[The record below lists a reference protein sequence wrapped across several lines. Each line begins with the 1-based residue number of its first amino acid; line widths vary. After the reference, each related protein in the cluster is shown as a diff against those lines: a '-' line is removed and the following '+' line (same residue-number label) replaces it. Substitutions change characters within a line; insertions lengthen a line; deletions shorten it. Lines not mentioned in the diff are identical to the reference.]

1 MSLLSWFGIGNSA
14 GNGLANVVTA
24 ANDVASQ
31 WISNPGERAAQ
42 VDKIM
47 EAARRDVESARNFG
61 GAMPGDTGFSAF
73 ADGINKLIR
82 PVLALGVIGI
92 LYHVLPLPN
101 LANAPEW
108 VKALGYSVFGFYFGV
123 VSVVDDLPRGI
134 GKLISIIRK

>member
-73 ADGINKLIR
+73 ADGINKLVR
-82 PVLALGVIGI
+82 PVLAPGV
-92 LYHVLPLPN
+92 VVV
-101 LANAPEW
+101 AP
-108 VKALGYSVFGFYFGV
+108 VIRRVQRKALPDQV
-123 VSVVDDLPRGI
+123 VMGI
-134 GKLISIIRK
+134 SELLGHETNTLLGS